1 MDSFINFNPVYGDIS
16 FVGNDIEISRN
27 RNKKLTQELIILF
40 KTEDKDYELNQDFGL
55 DLNSFLGKPISEEL
69 AFQIRSAMLKKL
81 DKYELVKDVS
91 LVEILHIID
100 KNTIHFRIII
110 PGMSSLSLDFLQEK
124 GFQVE

>member
-124 GFQVE
+124 GFQIE

>member
-1 MDSFINFNPVYGDIS
+1 
-16 FVGNDIEISRN
+16 
-27 RNKKLTQELIILF
+27 
-40 KTEDKDYELNQDFGL
+40 
-55 DLNSFLGKPISEEL
+55 
-69 AFQIRSAMLKKL
+69 MLKKL

>member
-40 KTEDKDYELNQDFGL
+40 KTEDKDYELNQEFGL

-124 GFQVE
+124 GFQIE

>member
-40 KTEDKDYELNQDFGL
+40 KTEDKDYELNQEFGL